1 MALDFK
7 PENIWHFVV
16 GLLIILFAAALI
28 SVNLS
33 IIREGVLVGLNFNIF
48 QAFYPKNIV
57 TTLEVF
63 FVLIFVV
70 TALLSS
76 IALDIILSQFVYVS
90 RNGCI

>member
-33 IIREGVLVGLNFNIF
+33 IIREGVVGLNLIYLNIL
-48 QAFYPKNIV
+48 PKEYCYYLRSV
-57 TTLEVF
+57 

-76 IALDIILSQFVYVS
+76 IIFSNKNKPRSKNIKK
-90 RNGCI
+90 R